1 MKYIR
6 RDYPYNER
14 ETREEIVVEEGV
26 AWLLVII
33 GGGNGHQIISVS
45 AGESWR
51 EGWDELAGV
60 FSSEEEAEAALSK
73 IYS

>member
-26 AWLLVII
+26 AWLLVIV

-60 FSSEEEAEAALSK
+60 FSSEEGLRRH
-73 IYS
+73 